1 MTILNHD
8 NDGNHNVLICLLRYL
23 TYKKNIPQDEKF
35 ILDKLGFGLEDTSR
49 ISYTLK
55 TWTKLGVLTR
65 SEDDKISITEDIG
78 TRLLSS
84 TNFEV
89 DTGRILRSTLFKKDN
104 NTEILLDF
112 NYALS
117 WFLSHDKLISAKS
130 YSNAFEQYK
139 NQFPADSMPITNN
152 TRWGGFTRWVMFL
165 GFAERVG
172 DDYLPDPTRAV
183 KESLPEIFENQNE
196 FSSSEFLSKIRE
208 KIPVLEGG
216 WMSDKV
222 TREMTNYQKPP
233 DTRCSFSL
241 AVALKRLNDAGIIE
255 LGRPADPLAIPILNQ
270 DFNLSFTKVLF
281 NG

>member
-1 MTILNHD
+1 MTILNLD

-23 TYKKNIPQDEKF
+23 TYKENIPQDEKC
-35 ILDKLGFGLEDTSR
+35 ILDNLGFGLEDTSR
-49 ISYTLK
+49 ISCTLK
-55 TWTKLGVLTR
+55 TWTNLGVITR
-65 SEDDKISITEDIG
+65 SEDNKISIAKDIEA
-78 TRLLSS
+78 RLLSS
-84 TNFEV
+84 TNIEV
-89 DTGRILRSTLFKKDN
+89 DTRRILRSTLFKRDN
-104 NTEILLDF
+104 NKSILLDF
-112 NYALS
+112 NYFLS

-130 YSNAFEQYK
+130 HNNAFELYK
-139 NQFPADSMPITNN
+139 NQFPADSMPIANN

-172 DDYLPDPTRAV
+172 DDYLPDPSRAV
-183 KESLPEIFENQNE
+183 RESLPEIFEHQEE
-196 FSSSEFLSKIRE
+196 FGSSEFISKVRE

-216 WMSDKV
+216 WMSDIV
-222 TREMTNYQKPP
+222 TSKMTNYQKPP

-255 LGRPADPLAIPILNQ
+255 LRRPADPYAIPILNQ